1 MNSAAYGSLTNSCL
15 ADYTASIALRVL
27 RKCRVVSISY
37 MYRGCKLQKGTEG
50 RPRCS
55 TCAITAKHE
64 NLREHRDLLR
74 SEPGRRNPFKRVPGY
89 PNRSVRCL
97 FEDPVKEAMGNGI
110 GTFILV
116 DLCVSSPAR
125 VRLMIRAVTPKP
137 LREKERPISKFLV
150 QALRGWYLMLN

>member
-1 MNSAAYGSLTNSCL
+1 M
-15 ADYTASIALRVL
+15 
-27 RKCRVVSISY
+27 
-37 MYRGCKLQKGTEG
+37 
-50 RPRCS
+50 
-55 TCAITAKHE
+55 
-64 NLREHRDLLR
+64 
-74 SEPGRRNPFKRVPGY
+74 
-89 PNRSVRCL
+89 
-97 FEDPVKEAMGNGI
+97 KEAMGNGI